1 MTQLQAFKTIFI
13 ALLLIGVIGFGIL
26 FTNVTVSVTVDLQP
40 EQIVTKNEQH
50 YILYNDRKLML
61 NEGSL
66 QHIDLDTYQ
75 TYKLTYSYNKLFAE
89 KGKVERL
96 EAYGKQMP

>member
-13 ALLLIGVIGFGIL
+13 ALILIVVIGFGTL
-26 FTNVTVSVTVDLQP
+26 FTNVTTLITVELQP
-40 EQIVTKNEQH
+40 EQIVTENEQS
-50 YILYNDRKLML
+50 YILYDDRKLKL
-61 NEGSL
+61 NERSL

-96 EAYGKQMP
+96 EVYGKQMP